1 MGVASLP
8 SDLTLW
14 GRRTRWRV
22 ENWTDTPDTSD
33 TSAGLTTVRPAGLR
47 PVVFSSVL

>member
-14 GRRTRWRV
+14 GRRTRIFV
-22 ENWTDTPDTSD
+22 ENWTDTPD

>member
-8 SDLTLW
+8 SALTLW
-14 GRRTRWRV
+14 GQRMRRRV
-22 ENWTDTPDTSD
+22 ENWTDIPD